1 MSVCMHD
8 GDEDGTRKGVGVGCW
23 ERRQLGKCADANSNL
38 VVGGLWLQM
47 REEDGFGTHTSM

>member
-1 MSVCMHD
+1 MSVCMH
-8 GDEDGTRKGVGVGCW
+8 DGTRKGVGVGCW